1 MDTIVQAIVDDMDEE
16 EFVAYIRAIKKR
28 FNKEAGVKAASLV
41 DSKESLAWM
50 QTIAREG
57 TIAAIRQIRKE
68 TKEPLVT
75 CKMTVDILEEIHN
88 VLLPLEFRNVER
100 TVS

>member
-1 MDTIVQAIVDDMDEE
+1 MDTIIQAIVDDMDKE
-16 EFVAYIRAIKKR
+16 EFDAYIRAIKKR

-57 TIAAIRQIRKE
+57 AISAIRQVRKE

-75 CKMTVDILEEIHN
+75 CKMTVDMLEEIHN
-88 VLLPLEFRNVER
+88 VLLPLEMENVKR
-100 TVS
+100 TAN